1 MVNQVRRYAANEV
14 IFNGEKLPL
23 HVVEIKDGNVIRVF
37 PLKGEPPFTIWIQ
50 GAIRV
55 VKNNG
60 MLIAYNGNK
69 ILE

>member
-1 MVNQVRRYAANEV
+1 MLNQLRRYAANEV

-23 HVVEIKDGNVIRVF
+23 HVVEIKDGKVIRVF
-37 PLKGEPPFTIWIQ
+37 PLKGEPPFTIWIR
-50 GAIRV
+50 GTIRV